1 TTIQNA
7 RNTSLQTEHDIT
19 RDGSHLSYGV
29 GRYLSACTWFQ
40 VLFSP
45 FVNKSILGN
54 TSIHVVTEEE
64 RTAGDNKY
72 EAVDVTEENRS
83 LCQECAFLA
92 TLDMYN
98 VTDISE

>member
-1 TTIQNA
+1 M
-7 RNTSLQTEHDIT
+7 
-19 RDGSHLSYGV
+19 
-29 GRYLSACTWFQ
+29 
-40 VLFSP
+40 
-45 FVNKSILGN
+45 GN

-72 EAVDVTEENRS
+72 GAVDVTEENRQ